1 MMNKMGYYFKHS
13 VEYLIYLFIFVVLSK
28 LSLTLF
34 QKISIEATSDIDG
47 ANILAVVFV
56 LFYLCVVL
64 PGSLLV
70 IKKIKRE
77 MGKLIGRE

>member
-47 ANILAVVFV
+47 ANILTVVFV

-64 PGSLLV
+64 LGSLLV
-70 IKKIKRE
+70 IKKLKE
-77 MGKLIGRE
+77 KWGN

>member
-1 MMNKMGYYFKHS
+1 MGGGNIMNKMKHII
-13 VEYLIYLFIFVVLSK
+13 EYMIYLFIFIALSK

-34 QKISIEATSDIDG
+34 QKITVETTMDIRES
-47 ANILAVVFV
+47 NILGVVFV

-70 IKKIKRE
+70 IKKIKERW
-77 MGKLIGRE
+77 RN

>member
-13 VEYLIYLFIFVVLSK
+13 AEYLIYLLIFVVLSK

-47 ANILAVVFV
+47 ANILTVVFV

-70 IKKIKRE
+70 IKKLKERW
-77 MGKLIGRE
+77 GN

>member
-1 MMNKMGYYFKHS
+1 MGGGNIMNKMKHII
-13 VEYLIYLFIFVVLSK
+13 EYMIYLFIFIALSK

-47 ANILAVVFV
+47 ANILGVVFV

-70 IKKIKRE
+70 IKKIKERW
-77 MGKLIGRE
+77 RN

>member
-47 ANILAVVFV
+47 ANILTVVFV

-64 PGSLLV
+64 LGSLLV
-70 IKKIKRE
+70 IKKLKE
-77 MGKLIGRE
+77 KGGN

>member
-47 ANILAVVFV
+47 ANIFAVVFV